1 MTTAPRRVLVK
12 FSGEALSGAQP
23 FGISPDALN
32 FFADEVKATRD
43 QGVELALVIGGGNL
57 YRGSVLRKQGL
68 DQVTG
73 DHMGMLAT
81 VMNGLALRDRIE
93 QVGVATRLL
102 SAIPFSGMVEHYDQR
117 RAMRYMSDG
126 DVVIFCAGTGNPFFT
141 TDTAACLR
149 AIEIK
154 AEVMVKATQ
163 VEGIYDRDPN
173 RHPDAKKF
181 DTLTYDEVLSKRLAV
196 MDMTAISLARDHNL
210 PLRVVRGDIPGF
222 LLGAIQN
229 PHLGTSVHA

>member
-1 MTTAPRRVLVK
+1 MQPQRVLVK
-12 FSGEALSGAQP
+12 FSGEALSGSQP
-23 FGISPDALN
+23 FGISPEALG
-32 FFADEVKATRD
+32 FFAREVKSVQER
-43 QGVELALVIGGGNL
+43 GVELALVIGGGNL
-57 YRGSVLRKQGL
+57 YRGSVLRQQGL

-81 VMNGLALRDRIE
+81 VMNGLALRDGIE

-102 SAIPFSGMVEHYDQR
+102 SAIPISGMVEHYDQR
-117 RAMRYMSDG
+117 RAMRYMSEG

-154 AEVMVKATQ
+154 ADVMFKATQ
-163 VEGIYDRDPN
+163 VDGVYDCDPN
-173 RHPDAKKF
+173 RYTDAVKY
-181 DTLTYDEVLSKRLAV
+181 DTLTYDEVLNKRLAV

-210 PLRVVRGDIPGF
+210 PLRVVRGDTPGF
-222 LLGAIQN
+222 LLGAVDD
-229 PHLGTSVHA
+229 PAMGSSVRA